1 MAQAL
6 ALFLRSNFF
15 FRFLMGVFFEVPGTN
30 VCEIPGN
37 SPSFQCL
44 FLATEDEEEEVGL
57 ALFAGAANAQRTSLD
72 FGFWVLGLVLK
83 VVFLLRGS

>member
-1 MAQAL
+1 M
-6 ALFLRSNFF
+6 
-15 FRFLMGVFFEVPGTN
+15 N

-44 FLATEDEEEEVGL
+44 FLATEDDEEEEEEVWL
-57 ALFAGAANAQRTSLD
+57 ALFAGAANAQQMSLD

-83 VVFLLRGS
+83 VVFFLRGS